1 METGRTASA
10 APALAARLEALP
22 MSNWQR
28 WLTLIVGIGSFFD
41 LYEVFLGGVL
51 APVLAKQWTLD
62 STGKSAVIAC
72 AFTGMFVGA
81 NLMSVLAD
89 RVGRRK
95 IFIFNLASYAVL
107 SVASAFSP
115 NLTVFVIL
123 RFFCGI
129 GVGSELVLVD
139 TYLAEFLPARLRG
152 RYIAWAYT
160 VGFLGV
166 PVAALFGAHVVA
178 KNSFAGVDGWRW
190 LLIAGGLGAVFVLA
204 VQRALPESPRWL
216 IARGRDADATAVV
229 DDIERKVRRS
239 LGRNSETAAPESA
252 PGRTG
257 LASRPEAT
265 AQQRVSLADMFRS
278 YRSRTIML
286 WIFQILQTVG
296 YYGFGSM
303 APLVLTAKGFTVTES
318 LGYAALTYVG
328 YPVGSL
334 VSIPLVE
341 RFERKTLIIA
351 SAVGIGAFGLVF
363 GLSTN
368 TAVIVA
374 AGFLLTVCS
383 NVFSNAY
390 HIYQTEIFPTSIR
403 SSAIGIAYSLSRA
416 TSAGL
421 PFAAV
426 PALEAFGSGW
436 VFGGSA
442 VLMVLLCLNVGLFGP
457 RTTGMVLEDAAAATP

>member
-1 METGRTASA
+1 
-10 APALAARLEALP
+10 

-51 APVLAKQWTLD
+51 APVLAKQWSLD

-89 RVGRRK
+89 RFGRRK
-95 IFIFNLASYAVL
+95 IFILNLASYAVL

-204 VQRALPESPRWL
+204 VQRVLPESPRWL
-216 IARGRDADATAVV
+216 TARGRDAEAAAAV
-229 DDIERKVRRS
+229 DDIERKVHRALRRR
-239 LGRNSETAAPESA
+239 GESTA
-252 PGRTG
+252 PGPAPAPGT
-257 LASRPEAT
+257 EAV
-265 AQQRVSLADMFRS
+265 AQQRVRLADMFRT

-286 WIFQILQTVG
+286 WVFQILQTVG

-303 APLVLTAKGFTVTES
+303 APLVLTAKGFTVTDS
-318 LGYAALTYVG
+318 LGYAALTYIG

-341 RFERKTLIIA
+341 RFERKHLIVA
-351 SAVGIGAFGLVF
+351 SAVGVAAFGLVF

-368 TAVIVA
+368 AAVIVTG
-374 AGFLLTVCS
+374 GFLLTVCS
-383 NVFSNAY
+383 NVFSNSF

-426 PALEAFGSGW
+426 PALGAFGPGW

-442 VLMVLLCLNVGLFGP
+442 VLLGILCLDVGLLGP
-457 RTTGMVLEDAAAATP
+457 RTTGRVLEEAANATP

>member
-1 METGRTASA
+1 MVTERSSAATASR
-10 APALAARLEALP
+10 LAARLEALP

-51 APVLAKQWTLD
+51 APVLEKQWSLD
-62 STGKSAVIAC
+62 SAGKSTVIAC
-72 AFTGMFVGA
+72 AFVGMFVGA
-81 NLMSVLAD
+81 NLMSVLSD
-89 RVGRRK
+89 RFGRRS
-95 IFIFNLASYAVL
+95 IFIINLASYAVL
-107 SVASAFSP
+107 SLASAFSP
-115 NLTVFVIL
+115 NLLVFAIL
-123 RFFCGI
+123 RFLCGI

-178 KNSFAGVDGWRW
+178 KTSFAGIDGWRW
-190 LLIAGGLGAVFVLA
+190 LLIAGFLGAIFVLA
-204 VQRALPESPRWL
+204 VQRVLPESPRWL
-216 IARGRDADATAVV
+216 SSRGRDDDAAAVADE
-229 DDIERKVRRS
+229 IERKVRKS
-239 LGRNSETAAPESA
+239 LGSQAPAGAPDAQAPAA
-252 PGRTG
+252 
-257 LASRPEAT
+257 EAVE
-265 AQQRVSLADMFRS
+265 QQRVSLGELFRT
-278 YRSRTIML
+278 YRSRTTML

-303 APLVLTAKGFTVTES
+303 APLVLKAKGYTVTDS
-318 LGYAALTYVG
+318 LGFAALTYIG

-351 SAVGIGAFGLVF
+351 SAAGIAVFGLVF
-363 GLSTN
+363 GFSAN
-368 TAVIVA
+368 TAVIVV

-383 NVFSNAY
+383 NVFSNGF
-390 HIYQTEIFPTSIR
+390 HIYQTELFPTAIR
-403 SSAIGIAYSLSRA
+403 SSGIGIAYSLSRA
-416 TSAGL
+416 TSAVL
-421 PFAAV
+421 PFIAV
-426 PALEAFGSGW
+426 PALAAFGAGG

-442 VLMVLLCLNVGLFGP
+442 VLMVALIVNVAVLGP
-457 RTTGMVLEDAAAATP
+457 RTTGRVLEEASA